1 MCFWHADQGKIN
13 KLWLV
18 FVSLSFQPAV
28 WACVTLLCHKY
39 CVKLQQFFFKK
50 LFDFLPGIPEPS
62 SNSFRDPIPS
72 LKISANFGLCSCPS
86 FLFINFHRRNKCLL
100 LSSVYYISLLNV
112 SYFLPQRDFAL
123 IFFPPN
129 GKKKSNISVRG
140 DLDMVQQY
148 EVAFIWLLQKGSF
161 CYSIQYCIVLS
172 SAGLHNRG
180 EPLC

>member
-100 LSSVYYISLLNV
+100 LSSVYYISLLKV

-129 GKKKSNISVRG
+129 GKKKVIYLSEEIWIWYSSMKWHLSDCSRKDPSV
-140 DLDMVQQY
+140 
-148 EVAFIWLLQKGSF
+148 IP
-161 CYSIQYCIVLS
+161 YST
-172 SAGLHNRG
+172 A
-180 EPLC
+180 